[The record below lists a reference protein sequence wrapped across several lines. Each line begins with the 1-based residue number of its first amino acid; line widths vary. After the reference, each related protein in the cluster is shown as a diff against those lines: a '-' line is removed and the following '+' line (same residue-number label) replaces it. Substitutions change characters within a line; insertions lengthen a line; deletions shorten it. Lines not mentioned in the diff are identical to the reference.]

1 MGVLFL
7 REPKT
12 KCIATAALNNTKKHV
27 VDEQDICGMVSAI
40 MNLALLSVDVL
51 HIDVNYAANL
61 KDFQVKVF
69 DKNTDYMGPYRQKFG
84 RAVYLDSNI
93 ACDQLKALEDKLIEL
108 IAEARDVA
116 EVTA

>member
-7 REPKT
+7 KEPKPT
-12 KCIATAALNNTKKHV
+12 CIATAALTNNKKHV
-27 VDEQDICGMVSAI
+27 VDERAICGMVAAI
-40 MNLALLSVDVL
+40 TTLSILSSDVL
-51 HIDVNYAANL
+51 HIDIEYTANL

-84 RAVYLDSNI
+84 RAVYLDSVSS
-93 ACDQLKALEDKLIEL
+93 CDQLKALEDKLIA
-108 IAEARDVA
+108 IVGEARDKL